1 MVDTS
6 PEMTDGEEGTTMAT
20 TTEANFSDR
29 VQAVLADFGTTG
41 VMDRYAA
48 NDVLLDLLEVAA
60 TDDDQS
66 RVLGALAQLPKSSL
80 VDRALLATLLAG
92 LSPSNN

>member
-1 MVDTS
+1 
-6 PEMTDGEEGTTMAT
+6 MAT

-48 NDVLLDLLEVAA
+48 NDVLLDLLEAA
-60 TDDDQS
+60 VSDEEQAK
-66 RVLGALAQLPKSSL
+66 VLGALAQLPKSSL
-80 VDRALLATLLAG
+80 VDRSMLASLLAG
-92 LSPSNN
+92 LSSSN